1 MTFVAVPEL
10 ERDLG
15 MSTSTALLLLFTL
28 PGAVASL
35 AEPPLLLWADRHPR
49 LRRRLVTG
57 GLALMG
63 AGLGLAAIA
72 PTPWALGLAM
82 TLMFIGNGLGVN
94 LAQATLMDLWP
105 ARREQLMTRWVLMG
119 TLGDVCAP
127 LLLAVIALLGGG
139 WRVALGCVAG
149 MCMVHALWLASRP
162 FEAPTDAVAH
172 PRGEP
177 LDEARHGEGDGGHD
191 DDLSMIDVLRMG
203 LRNRALLPWLC
214 AVAMCG
220 LLDEVF
226 VAVASVWLEQAY
238 HASLAQ
244 RGFVLGLAT
253 FGGVLGLVVLDRAL
267 ARGVDPRRWLTFTA
281 AASGVGLV
289 VWLAAPTLAW
299 SAAGLFLLEALVAQL
314 YPLVQAQ
321 AFRAHDRAVV
331 VEALQGL
338 FAPIDFLLPLAIG
351 FVADRVGVVSA
362 LLLLGLQTV
371 GIVVIARRRALAP
384 GP

>member
-1 MTFVAVPEL
+1 MTFVAAPEL

-162 FEAPTDAVAH
+162 FEAPT
-172 PRGEP
+172 
-177 LDEARHGEGDGGHD
+177 
-191 DDLSMIDVLRMG
+191 
-203 LRNRALLPWLC
+203 
-214 AVAMCG
+214 
-220 LLDEVF
+220 
-226 VAVASVWLEQAY
+226 
-238 HASLAQ
+238 
-244 RGFVLGLAT
+244 
-253 FGGVLGLVVLDRAL
+253 
-267 ARGVDPRRWLTFTA
+267 
-281 AASGVGLV
+281 
-289 VWLAAPTLAW
+289 
-299 SAAGLFLLEALVAQL
+299 
-314 YPLVQAQ
+314 
-321 AFRAHDRAVV
+321 
-331 VEALQGL
+331 
-338 FAPIDFLLPLAIG
+338 
-351 FVADRVGVVSA
+351 
-362 LLLLGLQTV
+362 
-371 GIVVIARRRALAP
+371 
-384 GP
+384 